1 MLDTLRKATLFAAVF
16 LLTGAAQGGNA
27 DLDTDIRSDALD
39 NSAKRV
45 DRIELL
51 KREKNNGDCRTTNKD
66 SKEKQQDSKPVSTK
80 ELSRDCV
87 ARRNPRKP
95 ISDAKRGEPA
105 AGSRY

>member
-51 KREKNNGDCRTTNKD
+51 KREKNNGDCRT
-66 SKEKQQDSKPVSTK
+66 KQQDSKPVSTK